1 MVQNLLRSSLPYCK
15 GTRSHKIS
23 QVRAP
28 CWETGKAIADGG
40 VSGLRW
46 GLKIS
51 IQTATSA
58 IQNPKYTSLLDQQKL
73 YGKLYLNDSKLR
85 PDRCLHLLIS
95 QYFLITPNRFNRWYN
110 SILYIKYK
118 KKVLYTYM
126 VYTCCICIPTYM
138 ATPPA
143 LTGLNAQGV
152 HLPESCLQALDR
164 RLAVMELH
172 GTQVKSNGKY
182 PLEIKDGNGTLPFR

>member
-1 MVQNLLRSSLPYCK
+1 MDDLGVPPFSETQNHWMVQNLLRSSLPYCK

-118 KKVLYTYM
+118 KKYCIHTWYNVAY
-126 VYTCCICIPTYM
+126 VYLRTW
-138 ATPPA
+138 PPR
-143 LTGLNAQGV
+143 Q
-152 HLPESCLQALDR
+152 P
-164 RLAVMELH
+164 
-172 GTQVKSNGKY
+172 
-182 PLEIKDGNGTLPFR
+182 